1 MLLIFLKPKTK
12 KGQMIMNNTNEMPMK
27 QMIEAALSK
36 IREVVDV
43 NTVIGE
49 PITAGEVVIIPFSK
63 VSVGFASGGTEFVG
77 KNPREDGKA
86 NFAGGNG
93 AGVSM
98 TPLGFICVEKGTA
111 RVIELGN
118 PLTYN
123 APQDPVNRAIDGIN
137 GVLDKAPDL
146 IARITDLLGKTVK
159 PVDQEISVDEVVAE
173 EITFDEE

>member
-1 MLLIFLKPKTK
+1 MSD
-12 KGQMIMNNTNEMPMK
+12 MPMK

-49 PITAGEVVIIPFSK
+49 PIILPGDISVIPFSK
-63 VSVGFASGGTEFVG
+63 VSVGFASGGTEFAG
-77 KNPREDGKA
+77 KNPRADGRA

-98 TPLGFICVEKGTA
+98 TPLGFIVAEKGVV

-118 PLTYN
+118 PATYS

-137 GVLDKAPDL
+137 GVIDKAPDL
-146 IARITDLLGKTVK
+146 ISKVMGLFDKGYTADDVDISDIDVSFEEDNTD
-159 PVDQEISVDEVVAE
+159 EIL
-173 EITFDEE
+173 

>member
-1 MLLIFLKPKTK
+1 MSD
-12 KGQMIMNNTNEMPMK
+12 MPMK

-49 PITAGEVVIIPFSK
+49 PIILPGDISVIPFSK
-63 VSVGFASGGTEFVG
+63 VSVGFASGGTEFAG
-77 KNPREDGKA
+77 KNPRDDGRA

-98 TPLGFICVEKGTA
+98 TPLGFIVAEKGVV

-118 PLTYN
+118 PATYSV
-123 APQDPVNRAIDGIN
+123 PQDPVNRAIDGIN
-137 GVLDKAPDL
+137 GVIDKAPDL
-146 IARITDLLGKTVK
+146 ISKVMGLFDKGYTADD
-159 PVDQEISVDEVVAE
+159 VDISDIEVSFEKDDTE
-173 EITFDEE
+173 EIPEE

>member
-1 MLLIFLKPKTK
+1 
-12 KGQMIMNNTNEMPMK
+12 MNNNNNNDMPIK
-27 QMIEAALSK
+27 QMIESALSK
-36 IREVVDV
+36 IGEVVDV

-49 PITAGEVVIIPFSK
+49 PILLPGDVTIIPFSK

-98 TPLGFICVEKGTA
+98 TPLGFICVEKGSA

-118 PLTYN
+118 PATYS
-123 APQDPVNRAIDGIN
+123 APQDPVNRVLDGIN
-137 GVLDKAPDL
+137 GVVDKAPDL
-146 IARITDLLGKTVK
+146 INKIMTLLG
-159 PVDQEISVDEVVAE
+159 VDSNAGYTADNCDIDIDSLTVDENPENTIPEAIE
-173 EITFDEE
+173 E

>member
-1 MLLIFLKPKTK
+1 MDNSK
-12 KGQMIMNNTNEMPMK
+12 NNDMPMK
-27 QMIEAALSK
+27 QMIESALSK

-49 PITAGEVVIIPFSK
+49 PINLPGDVSVIPFSK

-77 KNPREDGKA
+77 KNPRQDGKA

-98 TPLGFICVEKGTA
+98 TPLGFIVVEKGAT

-118 PLTYN
+118 PITYSS
-123 APQDPVNRAIDGIN
+123 PQDPVNRAIDGIN

-146 IARITDLLGKTVK
+146 IAKVMDLLGKGYTA
-159 PVDQEISVDEVVAE
+159 DDM
-173 EITFDEE
+173 EITVVEEEPGIEINE

>member
-1 MLLIFLKPKTK
+1 MSD
-12 KGQMIMNNTNEMPMK
+12 MPMK

-49 PITAGEVVIIPFSK
+49 PIILPGDISVIPFSK
-63 VSVGFASGGTEFVG
+63 VSVGFASGGTEFTG
-77 KNPREDGKA
+77 KNPRADGRA

-98 TPLGFICVEKGTA
+98 TPLGFIVAEKGVV

-118 PLTYN
+118 PATYS

-137 GVLDKAPDL
+137 GVIDKAPDL
-146 IARITDLLGKTVK
+146 ISKVMGLFDKGYTADD
-159 PVDQEISVDEVVAE
+159 VDISDIEVSFEKDDTE
-173 EITFDEE
+173 EITEE

>member
-1 MLLIFLKPKTK
+1 MDK
-12 KGQMIMNNTNEMPMK
+12 NNDMPMK
-27 QMIEAALSK
+27 QMIESALSK

-49 PITAGEVVIIPFSK
+49 PIILPGDVSIIPFSK
-63 VSVGFASGGTEFVG
+63 VSVGFASGGTEFAG
-77 KNPREDGKA
+77 KNPRADGRA

-98 TPLGFICVEKGTA
+98 TPLGFIVAEKGIV

-118 PLTYN
+118 PSTYY

-137 GVLDKAPDL
+137 GVIDKAPDL
-146 IARITDLLGKTVK
+146 ISKIMGLFDKGYTADD
-159 PVDQEISVDEVVAE
+159 VDISDIDVSFEDDNKE
-173 EITFDEE
+173 EITQ